1 MKLLKLDYYNG
12 EIYEKYKINNILS
25 LLVDNNK
32 FQNESVD
39 FHEISNKKNN
49 YSIMAILGSQIKNLN
64 DDIYKDI
71 DTNDIILALSKL
83 KKTDEEILI
92 NESQNK
98 NYILELAEQ
107 IYYEYFQRGLIK
119 NDHNFHLNN
128 SKKNFIQI
136 NIELMNEINREI
148 KNYEHKI
155 HNLRAYSENAQTKN
169 DASTNDLL
177 MYYHEDVD
185 NTDDSLL
192 NENNF
197 NYNMKHKKYNDQN
210 KIFLNDHAHNNNH
223 NNNNNDFFDRPNE
236 NNFLMDEENVLK
248 AAHEDIPMNNDYVNY
263 IHMKRDSLHNNNNNN
278 NNNNYN
284 NNNYNNNNYNN
295 YKNNIFS
302 DHHDLFHY
310 NKEGTNS
317 TNCNSVE
324 NLNYDINIYK
334 NNKKNIQH
342 INNNV
347 NSNENIPRVSNP
359 NGNIGNDGRNSYRN
373 LSQLNEEDKHL
384 LYNDTIKMD
393 YLLNRKIEYEKLDE
407 DQSESNNKSMMVMNT
422 HRMMKNFDNMNKINS
437 NVVDTYEENMNYK
450 YDKNKSYVL
459 NDEETY
465 EHMSNKN
472 MNNVMKNTGANN
484 GANNGV
490 EENCKYH
497 IDMDNVHNA
506 VNSVN
511 LQDNIY
517 KNNNSSNTLNSVLEN
532 IDKAEQQIVK
542 NHLKNSLAHNEYV
555 AKRMSSLLLNPQ
567 NVIDKEPYNNNIRKA
582 YEKNGIMNRDE
593 QKYFNDEISLNKYS
607 STYGQKKNFTTDT
620 NNSSSF
626 ILSTIHKPNMVDE
639 SSYNIMNNY
648 ENKKFRI
655 QSRNM
660 NTRENYLHNQN
671 SNHHSTE
678 RSHNI
683 NNNMINHNNHI
694 SNTTPL
700 NFDNMSNYSRNAA
713 KSVES
718 NMNIYTNKY
727 SRALD
732 INDLNSNNTSRNYVN
747 SSNSLK
753 SDLTMMRDN
762 YAKMLERSK
771 SLTSHLYRAPIM
783 HNKYL
788 KANM

>member
-128 SKKNFIQI
+128 NKKNFIQI
-136 NIELMNEINREI
+136 NLELMNEINREI

-155 HNLRAYSENAQTKN
+155 HNLHSYSENAQTKN
-169 DASTNDLL
+169 DAPNNDLL
-177 MYYHEDVD
+177 MYYNEDVD
-185 NTDDSLL
+185 NNTDSHL
-192 NENNF
+192 NDNNF
-197 NYNMKHKKYNDQN
+197 NYNVKHIKYNDQN
-210 KIFLNDHAHNNNH
+210 RIFLNDHTHNNNNNNNNNH
-223 NNNNNDFFDRPNE
+223 NNDHNNDLFDRPNE
-236 NNFLMDEENVLK
+236 NNFLMEENVLK
-248 AAHEDIPMNNDYVNY
+248 GAHQDIPMNNDYANY
-263 IHMKRDSLHNNNNNN
+263 SHIKRDSIHNNH
-278 NNNNYN
+278 
-284 NNNYNNNNYNN
+284 YNN

-302 DHHDLFHY
+302 DHNELFHY

-334 NNKKNIQH
+334 NNNKKNIH

-347 NSNENIPRVSNP
+347 NSNENLPRVSNP
-359 NGNIGNDGRNSYRN
+359 NGNMRNDGRSSYRN
-373 LSQLNEEDKHL
+373 LSQLNEEDKHI
-384 LYNDTIKMD
+384 LYNDPIKMD
-393 YLLNRKIEYEKLDE
+393 YLLNRKIEYEKVDE
-407 DQSESNNKSMMVMNT
+407 VQNASNNKSTIVMNT
-422 HRMMKNFDNMNKINS
+422 HRMMNKFDNMNKMDNMNYMNKINS
-437 NVVDTYEENMNYK
+437 GVVDTYEENMNYK
-450 YDKNKSYVL
+450 YDKNKSYVF
-459 NDEETY
+459 NEEETY
-465 EHMSNKN
+465 ENMSNKN
-472 MNNVMKNTGANN
+472 MNNIMKNP
-484 GANNGV
+484 GV
-490 EENCKYH
+490 EENFKYH
-497 IDMDNVHNA
+497 MDDMDNANNIINA
-506 VNSVN
+506 VNSGDV
-511 LQDNIY
+511 QDNIMY

-542 NHLKNSLAHNEYV
+542 NHLKNSLVHNEYV

-567 NVIDKEPYNNNIRKA
+567 NVVDKEPYNNIRKA
-582 YEKNGIMNRDE
+582 YEKNGVMNRDE
-593 QKYFNDEISLNKYS
+593 QKYFNDDISLNKYS

-626 ILSTIHKPNMVDE
+626 ILSSIHKPNMVDE
-639 SSYNIMNNY
+639 SSYSIMNNY
-648 ENKKFRI
+648 ENKKFPV

-678 RSHNI
+678 RNHNI
-683 NNNMINHNNHI
+683 NSNMINHNNHI

-700 NFDNMSNYSRNAA
+700 NFDNMSNYSRNVA

-771 SLTSHLYRAPIM
+771 SLTSHLHMAPIM